1 MQRFLEKVCRHI
13 SEKHPGNLA
22 EVCIVLP
29 NRRAGLFL
37 KKIFPEITGKTTWSP
52 EIFSI
57 EDFCV
62 HLSGYRPADNLGLLF
77 DFYEIHRRIEGE
89 KAQPFDEFLQWGQL
103 LLKDINEIDMNLVD
117 ARTLFAYL
125 TEVKAI
131 EKWNPGSPQLSELMK
146 NYLRFYRSLHDYYLA
161 LRSKAETTKE
171 AHIGFI
177 YRQLADTI
185 DSRPPALPWK
195 RIYFAGFNALT
206 KAEKKITA
214 ALINQ
219 NVAEMLW
226 DADEYYLEDKN
237 QEAGFFMRKELD
249 AADKK
254 NFKWVDNG
262 FKEILKEITVCG
274 TPKNLG
280 QAKYA
285 AAIVKK
291 WVEQAGSST
300 ENANVGDALT
310 STALVL
316 ADENLLFQVLSSL
329 DPKTPPFNV
338 TMGFPIKFTSAYQF
352 FNLLF
357 RLYENASRFL
367 QIDQGQSKGFYYQ
380 DMLKLLQHPLLSS
393 FKGFSGAAISIKQ
406 ARRVFYQPG
415 HLQVFSKDLSDTE
428 QNIFLKITGDLTPSP
443 AKVLEIFDFLIVEL
457 RKASVQNHLRGN
469 EEARSMELE
478 YLFHFSKINTRI
490 SGLVEQYKSVGQV
503 KTLRKIF
510 DQIVLATKIPFEG
523 EPLQGLQV
531 MGMLET
537 RTLNFD
543 RVILL
548 SANEGILPSTSF
560 GNSFIPLDIQ
570 REFGLPVFQE
580 KNAVF
585 AYHFYRLIQN
595 AKEVHLVYNTEPDAL
610 GGGEPSRFIHQLLLE
625 LPKYQPGHNIHETV
639 ISLPVPEIS
648 IPEEISIPKENDVF
662 KLLLQK
668 GSSGL
673 SPSSINLYLTCPLRF
688 YFKEIAKISE
698 ANEVEENLELQTLG
712 TIVHNAL
719 EILYKP
725 YINQQLTAELMA
737 GMFAKSEEAIA
748 AAIAENYSGGDI
760 SFGRNRLM
768 SEVIKNFVKSFLI
781 KEKETI
787 QSLKNTGKH
796 ITLLDLEQRYQ
807 TEVSLPNAENITVKL
822 KGFIDRVD
830 KLDDVVRIIDYKT
843 GNVEANELSFSSWE
857 AFAESDK
864 NGKAFQVLMYAW
876 LYWENHPN
884 GAPKFNSGVISMRK
898 LSEGLISFAI
908 KPGRNADPD
917 MMIDAN
923 KLDQFEALMMEILEE
938 IFDKTIPFT
947 QTEVLKTC
955 ENCEFRGM
963 CQR

>member
-62 HLSGYRPADNLGLLF
+62 HLSGYRPADALGLLF

-117 ARTLFAYL
+117 AGALFGYL

-131 EKWNPGSPQLSELMK
+131 EKWNPGSPQLTELMK
-146 NYLRFYRSLHDYYLA
+146 NYLRFYRSLYDYYQA
-161 LRSKAETTKE
+161 LRSKAETTQE

-177 YRQLADTI
+177 YRQLAEVI
-185 DSRPPALPWK
+185 DSHPPTLPWK

-206 KAEKKITA
+206 KAEKKITS

-226 DADEYYLEDKN
+226 DADEYYLTDKN
-237 QEAGFFMRKELD
+237 QEAGFFLRKELE
-249 AADKK
+249 ATDKQH
-254 NFKWVDNG
+254 FKWIDNG
-262 FKEILKEITVCG
+262 FKEVIKEITICG

-285 AAIVKK
+285 ASVVKG
-291 WVEQAGSST
+291 WVERAESSAGSDK
-300 ENANVGDALT
+300 VGDALT

-329 DPKTPPFNV
+329 DANTPPFNV
-338 TMGFPIKFTSAYQF
+338 TMGFPVKYTSAYQF

-357 RLYENASRFL
+357 RLYENAGRFL
-367 QIDQGQSKGFYYQ
+367 QIDKGQSKGFYYQ
-380 DMLKLLQHPLLSS
+380 DILKLLQHSFLSGYQ
-393 FKGFSGAAISIKQ
+393 GFSETALTIKQ
-406 ARRVFYQPG
+406 ANRVFYHPEQL
-415 HLQVFSKDLSDTE
+415 HVFTKGLSETEKD
-428 QNIFLKITGDLTPSP
+428 IFLKIIGELTPAP
-443 AKVLEIFDFLIVEL
+443 AKVLENIEFLLFEL
-457 RKASVQNHLRGN
+457 RKSLGN
-469 EEARSMELE
+469 KNLNGHDEDSSMDLE
-478 YLFHFSKINTRI
+478 YLFHFSKINTRLR
-490 SGLVEQYKSVGQV
+490 GLIEKYQSVDRV

-510 DQIVLATKIPFEG
+510 DQIVLTTKIPFEG
-523 EPLQGLQV
+523 EPLHGLQV
-531 MGMLET
+531 MGTLET

-595 AKEVHLVYNTEPDAL
+595 AREVHLVYNTEPDAL

-625 LPKYQPGHNIHETV
+625 LPKYQPDHKIHETV
-639 ISLPVPEIS
+639 ISLPVPELS
-648 IPEEISIPKENDVF
+648 IPEEISIPKEEDVF
-662 KLLLQK
+662 ELLLKK
-668 GSSGL
+668 GASGL
-673 SPSSINLYLTCPLRF
+673 SPSSINTYLSCPLKF
-688 YFKEIAKISE
+688 YFREIAKISE
-698 ANEVEENLELQTLG
+698 AEEVEENLEVQTMG
-712 TIVHNAL
+712 SIVHKAL

-725 YINQQLTAELMA
+725 YINQLLTAELIA
-737 GMFAKSEEAIA
+737 GMLAKSEEAIA
-748 AAIAENYSGGDI
+748 VAIAENYSGGDI
-760 SFGRNRLM
+760 SFGRNRLL
-768 SEVIKNFVKSFLI
+768 SEVIRNFVKSFLI
-781 KEKETI
+781 NEKEMI
-787 QSLKNTGKH
+787 QSLHNSGKH

-807 TEVSLPNAENITVKL
+807 TEFGLPDAGNITVKL

-830 KLDDVVRIIDYKT
+830 KLGDVVRIIDYKT
-843 GNVEANELSFSSWE
+843 GSVQKNELTFPSWE
-857 AFAESDK
+857 AFTESDK

-876 LYWENHPN
+876 LYQKNHPN
-884 GAPKFNSGVISMRK
+884 GAAKFNSGVISMRK
-898 LSEGLISFAI
+898 LSEGLMNFAI
-908 KPGRNADPD
+908 KPGRNDYPD
-917 MMIDAN
+917 TLIDTE
-923 KLDQFEALMMEILEE
+923 KLDQFEMLMTEILEE
-938 IFDKTIPFT
+938 IFDKEIPFT
-947 QTEVLKTC
+947 QTEELKTC
-955 ENCEFRGM
+955 DYCEFREM